1 VAKLLIYRGETLL
14 EERDLT
20 EQTATIGRG
29 AQNTIVL
36 EDPSKGVS
44 REHAEIRY
52 AGGRYTL
59 VDRQSQNG
67 IWVSGSRVPAV
78 VLEPD
83 VIASVG
89 PYRLTVKAPVAP
101 PMPAG
106 TLETTIPEP
115 APEPTLAGVRAAPLE
130 LDKLVP
136 EVKAAP
142 APLPPPPTP
151 SAPKPPRQTGAGP
164 QGSGVTASRA
174 GRAIAIGVVLI
185 ALSAFIGY
193 KVIHTPP
200 PPPPVWDEAVADSLV
215 AGGKCQ
221 EALDTQITPAL
232 KADPNNPKAIALRDR
247 CASPPPQ
254 APPTASVP
262 PTVPPVPERL
272 NQADSLLA
280 AKECQQAIDIANAV
294 LTEEPANDRAKDIV
308 SRGNTCL
315 APPPAPTE
323 KPTVP
328 VAVAVPPSQGG
339 LEPLPN
345 ETDKAYRERNKGM
358 RSKFDEAIT
367 LLQNKK
373 YQQAKRALD
382 DIASQVPNG
391 YLDLA
396 QRRQEAVEGMRSEA
410 KAAFDAAQ
418 AADRGN
424 EFETA
429 LNLYRRAHDQDP
441 AIQVDALIQKLN
453 ERRIALGTDRCN
465 RGLTEA
471 SFGNNPEAIRL
482 LQDAVKFLP
491 ANHECV
497 AKARETLQKLGK

>member
-1 VAKLLIYRGETLL
+1 MAKLLIYRGETLL

-20 EQTATIGRG
+20 EQTVTIGRG

-44 REHAEIRY
+44 RDHAEIRY

-101 PMPAG
+101 PIPAG

-115 APEPTLAGVRAAPLE
+115 APEQTLAGVRAAPLE

-142 APLPPPPTP
+142 VPPPPPT
-151 SAPKPPRQTGAGP
+151 PKPPRQTGAGSR
-164 QGSGVTASRA
+164 GSGATASRV
-174 GRAIAIGVVLI
+174 GVAIAAGVVLI

-193 KVIHTPP
+193 KVMHPP
-200 PPPPVWDEAVADSLV
+200 PKAPVWDEAVAESLV

-232 KADPNNPKAIALRDR
+232 KADPNNAKAIALRDR
-247 CASPPPQ
+247 CASPPPPQ

-280 AKECQQAIDIANAV
+280 AKECQ
-294 LTEEPANDRAKDIV
+294 
-308 SRGNTCL
+308 
-315 APPPAPTE
+315 
-323 KPTVP
+323 
-328 VAVAVPPSQGG
+328 
-339 LEPLPN
+339 
-345 ETDKAYRERNKGM
+345 
-358 RSKFDEAIT
+358 
-367 LLQNKK
+367 
-373 YQQAKRALD
+373 
-382 DIASQVPNG
+382 
-391 YLDLA
+391 
-396 QRRQEAVEGMRSEA
+396 
-410 KAAFDAAQ
+410 
-418 AADRGN
+418 
-424 EFETA
+424 
-429 LNLYRRAHDQDP
+429 
-441 AIQVDALIQKLN
+441 
-453 ERRIALGTDRCN
+453 
-465 RGLTEA
+465 
-471 SFGNNPEAIRL
+471 
-482 LQDAVKFLP
+482 
-491 ANHECV
+491 
-497 AKARETLQKLGK
+497 

>member
-1 VAKLLIYRGETLL
+1 MAKLLIYRGETLL

-20 EQTATIGRG
+20 EQTVTIGRG

-44 REHAEIRY
+44 RDHAEIRY

-101 PMPAG
+101 PIPAG
-106 TLETTIPEP
+106 ALETTIPEP
-115 APEPTLAGVRAAPLE
+115 APEQTLAGVRAAPLE

-142 APLPPPPTP
+142 VPPPPPT
-151 SAPKPPRQTGAGP
+151 PKPPRQTGAGSR
-164 QGSGVTASRA
+164 GSGATASRV
-174 GRAIAIGVVLI
+174 GVAIAAGVVLI

-193 KVIHTPP
+193 KVMHPP
-200 PPPPVWDEAVADSLV
+200 PKAPVWDEAVAESLV

-247 CASPPPQ
+247 CASPPPPQ

-308 SRGNTCL
+308 SRANTCL

-323 KPTVP
+323 KPPVQ
-328 VAVAVPPSQGG
+328 VAVAIPPSQGG

-382 DIASQVPNG
+382 DIAPQVPNG

-396 QRRQEAVEGMRSEA
+396 QRRQEAVEGMRSDA
-410 KAAFDAAQ
+410 KATFDQAQ
-418 AADRGN
+418 AADRAN

-429 LNLYRRAHDQDP
+429 LNLYRRAHDIDP
-441 AIQVDALIQKLN
+441 SIQVDALIQKLN
-453 ERRIALGTDRCN
+453 ERRIALGNDRCT
-465 RGLTEA
+465 RGLTEG
-471 SFGNNPEAIRL
+471 SYGNNAEAIRL

-497 AKARETLQKLGK
+497 AKAREMLQRLGK

>member
-14 EERDLT
+14 DERDLT
-20 EQTATIGRG
+20 EQTVTIGRG

-83 VIASVG
+83 VIAAVG

-101 PMPAG
+101 VAAG

-115 APEPTLAGVRAAPLE
+115 APEQTLAGVRAAPLE

-136 EVKAAP
+136 DVKAAP
-142 APLPPPPTP
+142 APPPP
-151 SAPKPPRQTGAGP
+151 AKPKPAPQAGAGSK
-164 QGSGVTASRA
+164 GSGATASRA
-174 GRAIAIGVVLI
+174 GLAIAAGVALI

-193 KVIHTPP
+193 KVMHAPP
-200 PPPPVWDEAVADSLV
+200 KAPVWDETVAENLV

-247 CASPPPQ
+247 CASQPPPQ
-254 APPTASVP
+254 VAATTSVP
-262 PTVPPVPERL
+262 ATPPAAERL

-294 LTEEPANDRAKDIV
+294 LTEEPGNDRAKDIV
-308 SRGNTCL
+308 TRGTACL
-315 APPPAPTE
+315 APTPAAPE
-323 KPTVP
+323 RPAVAL
-328 VAVAVPPSQGG
+328 AVAVPPSQGG

-358 RSKFDEAIT
+358 RGKFDEAII
-367 LLQNKK
+367 LLENKK

-382 DIASQVPNG
+382 EIAPQVPSG

-396 QRRQEAVEGMRSEA
+396 QRRQEAAEGMRTDG

-418 AADRGN
+418 AADRAN

-429 LNLYRRAHDQDP
+429 LNLYRRAHDLDP
-441 AIQVDALIQKLN
+441 GIQVDALVQRLT

-465 RGLTEA
+465 RGLAEA
-471 SFGNNPEAIRL
+471 SFGNNPDAIRL
-482 LQDAVKFLP
+482 LQEAVKFLP

>member
-1 VAKLLIYRGETLL
+1 VPKLLIYRGETLL

-20 EQTATIGRG
+20 EQTVTIGRG

-101 PMPAG
+101 PVPAG
-106 TLETTIPEP
+106 TLETTIPEA
-115 APEPTLAGVRAAPLE
+115 APEQTLAGVRAAPLE
-130 LDKLVP
+130 LDKLAP
-136 EVKAAP
+136 DVKAAP
-142 APLPPPPTP
+142 APPPPAPAPKP
-151 SAPKPPRQTGAGP
+151 SKPPRQTGTESRGT
-164 QGSGVTASRA
+164 GVTTSRA
-174 GRAIAIGVVLI
+174 GLAIAAGIALV

-193 KVIHTPP
+193 KVIHKPP
-200 PPPPVWDEAVADSLV
+200 PPPAWDEAVAESLV
-215 AGGKCQ
+215 ASGKCQ
-221 EALDTQITPAL
+221 EALDTQIAPAL

-247 CASPPPQ
+247 CAAPPPQ

-294 LTEEPANDRAKDIV
+294 LSEEPANDRAKDIV
-308 SRGNTCL
+308 SRGTTCL
-315 APPPAPTE
+315 APPAATTE
-323 KPTVP
+323 KPTVAA
-328 VAVAVPPSQGG
+328 AVAVPPSQGG

-345 ETDKAYRERNKGM
+345 ETDRAYRERNKGM

-382 DIASQVPNG
+382 DIAPQVPNG

-396 QRRQEAVEGMRSEA
+396 QRRQEAVEGMRGEA
-410 KAAFDAAQ
+410 KAAFDSAQ
-418 AADRGN
+418 AADRAN
-424 EFETA
+424 DFETA
-429 LNLYRRAHDQDP
+429 LNLYRRAHDIDP
-441 AIQVDALIQKLN
+441 SIQVDALMQKLN

-471 SFGNNPEAIRL
+471 SFANNQEAIRL
-482 LQDAVKFLP
+482 LQEAVKFLP